1 MWMIG
6 EMVSFHLFFLFPFS
20 HPLILIFFFIEIFYL
35 LINLE
40 QILLYEIRASET
52 SHCLLGKSYYKHSET
67 LSFSCLP
74 YFYDLGICKLC
85 MGVDVLPSNE

>member
-1 MWMIG
+1 MKL
-6 EMVSFHLFFLFPFS
+6 ELLK
-20 HPLILIFFFIEIFYL
+20 LLIF
-35 LINLE
+35 
-40 QILLYEIRASET
+40 S
-52 SHCLLGKSYYKHSET
+52 LLGKSYYKHSVT